1 MTMTT
6 GIAEATKPG
15 GVINADAAQAV
26 PPHES
31 LPPDGS

>member
-6 GIAEATKPG
+6 DIAEVTKPD
-15 GVINADAAQAV
+15 GVANADAAQAV

-31 LPPDGS
+31 SPA